1 MLQRE
6 KFTTKSK
13 EGKTNYI
20 HRIISNEIT
29 SIKLSGLANPSLVNA
44 KSIKAHSIVYKHHR
58 SSHILS
64 IYTNTSLSHFV
75 AEQKH

>member
-29 SIKLSGLANPSLVNA
+29 SIELSGLAKPSLVNA
-44 KSIKAHSIVYKHHR
+44 KVNQGTFHCV
-58 SSHILS
+58 
-64 IYTNTSLSHFV
+64 
-75 AEQKH
+75 